1 MYRPIEVAQN
11 INASDLGRQKEA
23 SGIFATQL
31 VYYFTE
37 SKEHFGG
44 DILSLK
50 ATYWFFAARNETE
63 NRRKEIMRIIGINR
77 PSSTLTIMII
87 CI

>member
-1 MYRPIEVAQN
+1 MYRPVEVAQN

-50 ATYWFFAARNETE
+50 ATY
-63 NRRKEIMRIIGINR
+63 
-77 PSSTLTIMII
+77 
-87 CI
+87 